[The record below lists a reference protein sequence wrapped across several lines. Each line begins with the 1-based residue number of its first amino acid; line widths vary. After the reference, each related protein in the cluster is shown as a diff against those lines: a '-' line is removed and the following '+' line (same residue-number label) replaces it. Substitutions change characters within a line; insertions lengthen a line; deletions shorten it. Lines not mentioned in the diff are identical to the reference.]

1 MRRLISRVVLLG
13 LLATSVLVVPVAA
26 QAHPVAAPAASV
38 LKKQVCPHP
47 KPYPPSPHATVQ
59 SSTTHP
65 RVGQHIEASG
75 IHYCP
80 NEDVTITIGGHFVGT
95 GHTNGVGTFDPDVIV
110 PGPTGQKLL
119 CGIGASGLSRDRDCL
134 TLFVQ
139 GSGTSGQGGGGGGT
153 SFTGVEIGAMIAV
166 AIALL
171 VGGVVFARAGARR
184 KQSIAG

>member
-13 LLATSVLVVPVAA
+13 LLATSAFAVPVAA
-26 QAHPVAAPAASV
+26 QAHPVAAKAVTAAP
-38 LKKQVCPHP
+38 KQVCPHP
-47 KPYPPSPHATVQ
+47 TPYPPSPNATVQ
-59 SSTTHP
+59 SSTTRP

-80 NEDVTITIGGHFVGT
+80 NEDVTITIAGQFVGT
-95 GHTNGVGTFDPDVIV
+95 GHTDNAGTFDPGVVV
-110 PGPTGQKLL
+110 PGPPGKKQL

-139 GSGTSGQGGGGGGT
+139 GSGTGGQSSGGGT

-184 KQSIAG
+184 KQTIAD